1 MKTMSLRL
9 EQKQYERL
17 RVLSFEDRKPIA
29 ELVRDAVD
37 EYLRERPIKPG
48 QEWFWSAAWQQAE
61 KEVEEDL
68 AAGRY
73 ETFDTMD
80 EFLADLG

>member
-48 QEWFWSAAWQQAE
+48 QE
-61 KEVEEDL
+61 
-68 AAGRY
+68 
-73 ETFDTMD
+73 
-80 EFLADLG
+80 

>member
-9 EQKQYERL
+9 EEEQYERL

-29 ELVRDAVD
+29 ELVREAVD
-37 EYLRERPIKPG
+37 EYLKERPITPG

-61 KEVEEDL
+61 KEAEADL
-68 AAGRY
+68 KAGRH
-73 ETFDTMD
+73 ETFDTME
-80 EFLADLG
+80 EFLADLD